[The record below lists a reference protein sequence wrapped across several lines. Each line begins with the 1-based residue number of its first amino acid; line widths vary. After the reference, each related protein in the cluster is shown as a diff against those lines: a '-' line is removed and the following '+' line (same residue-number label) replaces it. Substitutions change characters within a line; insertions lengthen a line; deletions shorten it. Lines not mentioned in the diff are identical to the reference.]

1 MRQGYGIVLDFSK
14 AGSLEMVQ
22 EDTQDM
28 DFLWPSSQVALEIF
42 KESQHNRLVKAE
54 IIFNSP
60 IAIYS
65 WDFVADALIKE
76 GIVSQKDNTYYIV
89 DMVKLTDLIM
99 DHTQWKDIGVD
110 LYGRI
115 SIQTTDPIKS
125 NSGNMFYG
133 LLANI
138 LNGGNVVSTE
148 QELAAVLPKLKNIY
162 DLSGYMESSSSDL
175 FEQYLKMGPGS
186 KPLVAGY
193 ESQLIEFSKE
203 NPEIWE
209 NVKSRIVVLYPIP
222 TVWSSHPFISLNN
235 GANMVIEALRDKRLQ
250 EIAWKDHG
258 FRTGVAGSQIEDN
271 LGLNIPATLDQIV
284 EMPKSR
290 IMIKLMDELSK

>member
-1 MRQGYGIVLDFSK
+1 
-14 AGSLEMVQ
+14 
-22 EDTQDM
+22 
-28 DFLWPSSQVALEIF
+28 LEIF

-186 KPLVAGY
+186 KRLVAGY
-193 ESQLIEFSKE
+193 ESQMIEFSKE

-209 NVKSRIVVLYPIP
+209 SAKSRIVVLYPIP
-222 TVWSSHPFISLNN
+222 TVWSSHPFI
-235 GANMVIEALRDKRLQ
+235 M
-250 EIAWKDHG
+250 
-258 FRTGVAGSQIEDN
+258 
-271 LGLNIPATLDQIV
+271 
-284 EMPKSR
+284 
-290 IMIKLMDELSK
+290 